1 MLAYIYQDF
10 RNPAKIDLRLR
21 PTSGH
26 HLQSRQR
33 RFTMKWA
40 VKEAVG
46 PVSWH
51 CRCGPG
57 TRVLALPECDRGPV
71 SWHCR
76 APVSWHCRC
85 VTGGRVLALP
95 GTRVLALP
103 VWDGH
108 PCASSGALS
117 DLRVGVSRV
126 SFPGSPSQGA
136 SPVLFL
142 DPDQVTGVPL
152 SFSPQ
157 GVRGKHGS
165 AQRSG
170 ASRFGSSLGT
180 RLFYGLRSPRD
191 GAVVTEDGVR
201 PYPRW
206 RSRHRRRG
214 TSLSKMAQSSQKTGY
229 VLIQDGTVLTEDGVR
244 PFPRWRRLHCV
255 SPLKQAA
262 FICAPTSTQ
271 TGGFSI
277 PDPVALDGIIHVG
290 RQAATCELG
299 QAYPTS

>member
-1 MLAYIYQDF
+1 MGQ
-10 RNPAKIDLRLR
+10 
-21 PTSGH
+21 G
-26 HLQSRQR
+26 
-33 RFTMKWA
+33 
-40 VKEAVG
+40 
-46 PVSWH
+46 
-51 CRCGPG
+51 
-57 TRVLALPECDRGPV
+57 
-71 SWHCR
+71 
-76 APVSWHCRC
+76 AP
-85 VTGGRVLALP
+85 
-95 GTRVLALP
+95 
-103 VWDGH
+103 
-108 PCASSGALS
+108 SGALS

-126 SFPGSPSQGA
+126 SFPGAPSQGA

-180 RLFYGLRSPRD
+180 RLFYGLRISRD

-229 VLIQDGTVLTEDGVR
+229 VLIQDGAVFTEDGVR
-244 PFPRWRRLHCV
+244 PFPRWRSLH
-255 SPLKQAA
+255 SRRS
-262 FICAPTSTQ
+262 TSLSKMAQ
-271 TGGFSI
+271 SS
-277 PDPVALDGIIHVG
+277 L
-290 RQAATCELG
+290 
-299 QAYPTS
+299 

>member
-1 MLAYIYQDF
+1 MPSA
-10 RNPAKIDLRLR
+10 
-21 PTSGH
+21 G
-26 HLQSRQR
+26 
-33 RFTMKWA
+33 
-40 VKEAVG
+40 
-46 PVSWH
+46 
-51 CRCGPG
+51 
-57 TRVLALPECDRGPV
+57 
-71 SWHCR
+71 
-76 APVSWHCRC
+76 AP
-85 VTGGRVLALP
+85 
-95 GTRVLALP
+95 
-103 VWDGH
+103 
-108 PCASSGALS
+108 SGALS

-126 SFPGSPSQGA
+126 SFPGAPSQGA

-142 DPDQVTGVPL
+142 DPDQVTGVAL

-229 VLIQDGTVLTEDGVR
+229 VLIQAGAVLTEDGVLFQDGADFTLDGTEYVLIQDGAVFTLDGVR
-244 PFPRWRRLHCV
+244 PFPRRPLMQM
-255 SPLKQAA
+255 SPLERERVITKMAYDL
-262 FICAPTSTQ
+262 
-271 TGGFSI
+271 TGDGC
-277 PDPVALDGIIHVG
+277 DPVGKWLLRLPVQTPGTEWARSLLPHLKWRLSLQGTADVPTQYG
-290 RQAATCELG
+290 ADP
-299 QAYPTS
+299 YPRWPPPS

>member
-1 MLAYIYQDF
+1 MGQ
-10 RNPAKIDLRLR
+10 
-21 PTSGH
+21 G
-26 HLQSRQR
+26 
-33 RFTMKWA
+33 
-40 VKEAVG
+40 
-46 PVSWH
+46 
-51 CRCGPG
+51 
-57 TRVLALPECDRGPV
+57 
-71 SWHCR
+71 
-76 APVSWHCRC
+76 AP
-85 VTGGRVLALP
+85 
-95 GTRVLALP
+95 
-103 VWDGH
+103 
-108 PCASSGALS
+108 SGALS

-126 SFPGSPSQGA
+126 SFPGAPSQGA
-136 SPVLFL
+136 LPVLFL

-229 VLIQDGTVLTEDGVR
+229 VLIQAGAVLTEDGVLFQDGADFTLDGVR
-244 PFPRWRRLHCV
+244 PYLRWRSLH
-255 SPLKQAA
+255 SRRS
-262 FICAPTSTQ
+262 TSLSKMAQ
-271 TGGFSI
+271 SS
-277 PDPVALDGIIHVG
+277 L
-290 RQAATCELG
+290 
-299 QAYPTS
+299 

>member
-1 MLAYIYQDF
+1 MGQ
-10 RNPAKIDLRLR
+10 
-21 PTSGH
+21 G
-26 HLQSRQR
+26 
-33 RFTMKWA
+33 
-40 VKEAVG
+40 
-46 PVSWH
+46 
-51 CRCGPG
+51 
-57 TRVLALPECDRGPV
+57 
-71 SWHCR
+71 
-76 APVSWHCRC
+76 
-85 VTGGRVLALP
+85 
-95 GTRVLALP
+95 
-103 VWDGH
+103 
-108 PCASSGALS
+108 ASSGALS

-206 RSRHRRRG
+206 RSRHRRQG

-229 VLIQDGTVLTEDGVR
+229 VLIQDGAVLTEDGGGLA
-244 PFPRWRRLHCV
+244 PPRSL
-255 SPLKQAA
+255 SPLRLCRTRGRAASVVAVPRSRGSVPGVPRGRGHPLVPARRDSHPRHGDCGSPEAPGARDCVVFFSGFFVYKQKNKLMPVCVGWRLAA
-262 FICAPTSTQ
+262 
-271 TGGFSI
+271 GG
-277 PDPVALDGIIHVG
+277 VAFGWRYG
-290 RQAATCELG
+290 
-299 QAYPTS
+299 